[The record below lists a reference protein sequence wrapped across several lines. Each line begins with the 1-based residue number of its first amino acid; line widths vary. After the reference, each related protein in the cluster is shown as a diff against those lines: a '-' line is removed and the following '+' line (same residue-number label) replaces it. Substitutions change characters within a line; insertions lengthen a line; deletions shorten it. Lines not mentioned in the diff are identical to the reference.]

1 VHPVGRVDT
10 DQHGT
15 DPGEAIEQLVK
26 STVASMQAPALDKP
40 ASPRKRPAGKASA
53 DAGLA

>member
-1 VHPVGRVDT
+1 
-10 DQHGT
+10 
-15 DPGEAIEQLVK
+15 LVK